1 MSGPHWPGVYRP
13 LMTPLCSPGSLAGPA
28 VHLISGPHPASAGP
42 TPDVRD
48 PGPDITGDNTEITIV
63 MMSNE
68 QDDCPDDMRDA

>member
-1 MSGPHWPGVYRP
+1 MSGPHWAGVYRP

-28 VHLISGPHPASAGP
+28 VHLISGPRPASAGP

-68 QDDCPDDMRDA
+68 QDDCPDDMQDA